1 MKARSIVLALM
12 LTMPGFATAC
22 GESAAGPAVTT
33 TATDLVGRWI
43 GPRDG
48 LAPEA
53 WHQSTLTFTIDGRFA
68 FENRTHGIYEGESA
82 EVLSVISRVEGTFRI
97 AGDRLIFKPQRLV
110 WWDRFHGASSPEHV
124 EDPYPWRS
132 IFDDARFSIAG
143 DHLTISYIVNPAD
156 APMLAVSEY
165 TRER

>member
-1 MKARSIVLALM
+1 MNARSIAVAILVM
-12 LTMPGFATAC
+12 MPGFAAAC

-43 GPRDG
+43 GPRDD

-82 EVLSVISRVEGTFRI
+82 EVLSVVSRVEGTFRI
-97 AGDRLIFKPQRLV
+97 AGD
-110 WWDRFHGASSPEHV
+110 
-124 EDPYPWRS
+124 
-132 IFDDARFSIAG
+132 
-143 DHLTISYIVNPAD
+143 HLTMSYIVYPAD
-156 APMLAVSEY
+156 TAVAAVAEY
-165 TRER
+165 ARER